1 MSNIPIIG
9 NRPKGLYLLSSQS
22 YQTIYAAPERQR
34 IAELVDIIEP
44 PQTAETIRQNLAL
57 LHDADMIFSGWG
69 CPQLDKELL
78 DAAPNLK
85 IIFYG
90 AGSIRAFTTEE
101 FWARGI
107 TICSAWGANAV
118 PVSEYTLAAILFG
131 LKSVWQHAALVRRER
146 TFRRLPV
153 AGAYGSTVGLVSL
166 GMIGRL
172 VAARLRTFDVH
183 VIAYDPYV
191 SAEEGAGLG
200 VEMVSLGE
208 VFHRADVV
216 SIHTPWLPETVGLI
230 TGNHIATMKPYSTFI
245 NTARGAVIREDELIA
260 VLSRR
265 PDLWAVLDVTYPEP
279 PAPDSPLYTLPNV
292 LLTPHIA
299 GSLGDECRRQG
310 RYMIEELERYLAG
323 QPLRWAVTKERA
335 AIMA

>member
-1 MSNIPIIG
+1 M
-9 NRPKGLYLLSSQS
+9 KGLYLLGAQP
-22 YQTIYAAPERQR
+22 YQWIYAAPERQR
-34 IAELVDIIEP
+34 IAELVEIVGP
-44 PQTAETIRQNLAL
+44 AQTADSIRQNLGL
-57 LHDADMIFSGWG
+57 LREVDVIFSGWG
-69 CPQLDKELL
+69 CPTLDAALL

-85 IIFYG
+85 LILYG

-101 FWARGI
+101 FWRRNI

-131 LKSVWQHAALVRRER
+131 LKSVWQQAARVRAER
-146 TFRRLPV
+146 RFQRLPV

-172 VAARLRTFDVH
+172 VAARLKTFEVH
-183 VIAYDPYV
+183 VIAYDPFV

-200 VEMVSLGE
+200 VELVSLDE
-208 VFHRADVV
+208 VFRRGDVV
-216 SIHTPWLPETVGLI
+216 SVHTPWLPETVGLI
-230 TGNHIATMKPYSTFI
+230 TGRHIASMKSYSTFI
-245 NTARGAVIREDELIA
+245 NTSRGAVIREGEMVE
-260 VLSRR
+260 VLAQR

-279 PAPDSPLYTLPNV
+279 PPPDSPLYTLPNV

-299 GSLGDECRRQG
+299 GSVGEECRRQG

>member
-1 MSNIPIIG
+1 MPDTQTTAG
-9 NRPKGLYLLSSQS
+9 RLKGLYILGAQP
-22 YQTIYAAPERQR
+22 YQWIYAAPERER
-34 IAELVDIIEP
+34 IAGLVEIIAP
-44 PQTAETIRQNLAL
+44 PQTADSIRQNLSIL
-57 LHDADMIFSGWG
+57 RDADLIFSGWG
-69 CPQLDKELL
+69 CPTLDKELL

-85 IIFYG
+85 IVLYG

-131 LKSVWQHAALVRRER
+131 LKSAWQNAAAVRQA
-146 TFRRLPV
+146 RRFQRQPS

-172 VAARLRTFDVH
+172 VAARLKTFEVN
-183 VIAYDPYV
+183 VIAYDPFV
-191 SAEEGAGLG
+191 TPEQGAALG
-200 VEMVSLGE
+200 VEMVSLDDI
-208 VFHRADVV
+208 FRRADVV
-216 SIHTPWLPETVGLI
+216 SLHTPWLPETVGMV
-230 TGNHIATMKPYSTFI
+230 TGSHIASMKPYSSFI
-245 NTARGAVIREDELIA
+245 NSSRGAVIRENEMTE
-260 VLSRR
+260 VLAQR

-279 PAPDSPLYTLPNV
+279 PPPDSPLYTLPNV

-299 GSLGDECRRQG
+299 GSVGEECRRQG

-323 QPLRWAVTKERA
+323 QPLQWAVTKERA

>member
-1 MSNIPIIG
+1 MSNTQTTAK
-9 NRPKGLYLLSSQS
+9 RPKGLYLLNSQS

-44 PQTAETIRQNLAL
+44 AQTADTIRQNLAL

-69 CPQLDKELL
+69 CPVLDKELL

-131 LKSVWQHAALVRRER
+131 LKSVWQHASLVRRER

-172 VAARLRTFDVH
+172 VAARLRTFEVH

-191 SAEEGAGLG
+191 TPEEGAGLG
-200 VEMVSLGE
+200 VEMVSLDE
-208 VFHRADVV
+208 IFRRADVV

-230 TGNHIATMKPYSTFI
+230 TGNHIASMKPYSTLI
-245 NTARGAVIREDELIA
+245 NTARGAVIREDEMIA

-265 PDLWAVLDVTYPEP
+265 PDLCAVLDVTYPEP
-279 PAPDSPLYTLPNV
+279 PAADSPLYTLPNV
-292 LLTPHIA
+292 VLTPHIA
-299 GSLGDECRRQG
+299 GSLGEECRRHA